1 MPPFSPTS
9 NKAFVEL
16 RVGKTEGILVSHI
29 FLSQKPDPKK
39 KQVMNLDQDMHVCRY
54 FWWMVYE
61 LLFMNQLPP
70 PFSRDMGY
78 LFSSSFFDMLC
89 EHVAYLLWVRI
100 FSFLL
105 FFHHAS

>member
-61 LLFMNQLPP
+61 LLFMNQLSL
-70 PFSRDMGY
+70 FLWDMGY
-78 LFSSSFFDMLC
+78 LSLFSIFFDMPC

-100 FSFLL
+100 FYFLI
-105 FFHHAS
+105 APYP